1 MVSNRYKGFVCCAK
15 QNNEH
20 RNSYLV
26 SNTYKRLD
34 KYFLCVF
41 FHFPPFSH
49 VCEIPIHEVQKWEYG
64 IDQRA
69 SKHNVSIIWELARK
83 SFGPHPKPKDS
94 LRSLCPI
101 ECDSQIP
108 NATPSIPTSWNS
120 HSCVV
125 LPWVFCLPSNH
136 FQEEITAHSMGPS
149 LSWQLSSLALG
160 KAVRGTLGHLAASW
174 RGPWGNKQSSCPA
187 KWVSLLEVAHPGTL
201 QMSQDC
207 KWQSLRSLRHSPNTV
222 PYS

>member
-108 NATPSIPTSWNS
+108 NAAPSIPTSWNS

-125 LPWVFCLPSNH
+125 LPWVYCLPSKRN
-136 FQEEITAHSMGPS
+136 ITSKKRLQHTAWVPHCLDS
-149 LSWQLSSLALG
+149 LDHWLWERQSEGLLDIWQLCGEAHGAISRTHAQPSEW
-160 KAVRGTLGHLAASW
+160 AS
-174 RGPWGNKQSSCPA
+174 
-187 KWVSLLEVAHPGTL
+187 
-201 QMSQDC
+201 
-207 KWQSLRSLRHSPNTV
+207 
-222 PYS
+222 

>member
-1 MVSNRYKGFVCCAK
+1 M
-15 QNNEH
+15 
-20 RNSYLV
+20 

-49 VCEIPIHEVQKWEYG
+49 ICEIPIHEVQKWEYG
-64 IDQRA
+64 IDQRS
-69 SKHNVSIIWELARK
+69 SKHSVSIIWELARK

-108 NATPSIPTSWNS
+108 NAAPSIPTSWNS

-125 LPWVFCLPSNH
+125 LPWGYCLPSKRN
-136 FQEEITAHSMGPS
+136 ITSKKRLQHTAWVPHCLLAHWLWERQSEG
-149 LSWQLSSLALG
+149 LLDIWQLRREAHGATSRAHAQPSEW
-160 KAVRGTLGHLAASW
+160 AS
-174 RGPWGNKQSSCPA
+174 
-187 KWVSLLEVAHPGTL
+187 
-201 QMSQDC
+201 
-207 KWQSLRSLRHSPNTV
+207 
-222 PYS
+222 